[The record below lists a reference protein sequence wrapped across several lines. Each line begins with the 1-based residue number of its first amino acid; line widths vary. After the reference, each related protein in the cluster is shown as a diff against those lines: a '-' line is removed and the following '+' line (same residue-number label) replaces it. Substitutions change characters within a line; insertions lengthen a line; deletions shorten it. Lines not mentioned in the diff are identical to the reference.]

1 MTSKP
6 HSPERRAERID
17 GVACDGAARAQ
28 PAERG
33 RACEGGR
40 QEARAG
46 LALVLASGLYLA
58 LYAARVFTTGR
69 LTYGFL
75 LWNLSLAWAPWVL
88 AQASCAAAA
97 RRWTPAAWTL
107 GLAWR
112 VFLPNAPYVVTDFV
126 HLRPRPGAPLWYDC
140 ALLGTAALI
149 GLAAGG
155 LSLRAVHGWVS
166 ERYGTVAGLV
176 LLGAS
181 ALTTGLGIYLGRFE
195 RWNSWDLV
203 TRPDAVLSSVL
214 ALALDPQP
222 RPLVVTF
229 VFASLTAVSYFI
241 VGGRVLA
248 RSAELRS

>member
-1 MTSKP
+1 MPRARHHRASKSP
-6 HSPERRAERID
+6 HPRPRA
-17 GVACDGAARAQ
+17 AAAIAQ
-28 PAERG
+28 PLSMTRTPGAP
-33 RACEGGR
+33 
-40 QEARAG
+40 
-46 LALVLASGLYLA
+46 ALVLASGLYLA

-75 LWNLSLAWAPWVL
+75 VWNLALAWVPWVM
-88 AQASCAAAA
+88 AQASCAAAR
-97 RRWTPAAWTL
+97 RRWTPAAWAL
-107 GLAWR
+107 GAAWLA
-112 VFLPNAPYVVTDFV
+112 FLPNAPYLVTDFV

-166 ERYGTVAGLV
+166 ERYGAVAGLV
-176 LLGAS
+176 LLAAS
-181 ALTTGLGIYLGRFE
+181 VLATGLGIYLGRFE

-214 ALALDPQP
+214 AIVLDPHP
-222 RPLVVTF
+222 RAVVVTG
-229 VFASLTAVSYFI
+229 VFAALTAVSYFI

-248 RSAELRS
+248 RSDLRS